1 MGKAEI
7 MQTVPCWLCGKPLDL
22 RVTKGGKFYLVCDPD
37 GIQCFIRRAQGMER
51 VKKLIKHLSQKD
63 YQLQQHAE
71 SLFAIQGILQEIEGL
86 QREIEK
92 LEDKIG
98 LFFPDKEVIRAQTA
112 LEERVG
118 LLLSQLERVAR
129 RPEREN
135 P

>member
-1 MGKAEI
+1 MEKEKI

-98 LFFPDKEVIRAQTA
+98 FFFPDKEVIRAQTA

-118 LLLSQLERVAR
+118 LLLSELERVAR

-135 P
+135 T

>member
-1 MGKAEI
+1 

-22 RVTKGGKFYLVCDPD
+22 KITKGGKFYLVCDPD

-92 LEDKIG
+92 LEDTIG
-98 LFFPDKEVIRAQTA
+98 FFFPDKEVIRAQTA

-118 LLLSQLERVAR
+118 LLLSELERVAR

-135 P
+135 T